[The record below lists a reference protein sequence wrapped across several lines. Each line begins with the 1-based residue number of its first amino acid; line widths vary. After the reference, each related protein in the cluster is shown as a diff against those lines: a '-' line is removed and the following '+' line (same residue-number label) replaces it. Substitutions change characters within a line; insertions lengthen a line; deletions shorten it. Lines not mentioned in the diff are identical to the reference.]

1 MATYITEDGNV
12 YYENVPEEKRELFP
26 NLSEGASVIIKT
38 ITDTDPDITGA
49 DNTRYVCGVVD
60 TISITPP
67 ETGIID
73 VIFESGD
80 TPTVLTIPETVLF
93 PAWFD
98 ASSLQS
104 NTIYEFNI
112 LDGVYCT
119 VTFWYP
125 PDDEETDETDEAP
138 AEEETTEE
146 QEGEEPAEEVVAE
159 ETEDAVPAEEEVAEE
174 TEDEPLEEEQEDEV
188 V

>member
-1 MATYITEDGNV
+1 MATYITENGCV
-12 YYENVPEEKRELFP
+12 FYENVPEEKRELFP
-26 NLSEGASVIIKT
+26 NLSEGGVNTTEVTGS
-38 ITDTDPDITGA
+38 DPEITGV
-49 DNTRYVCGVVD
+49 DNNRYVCGVVD

-67 ETGIID
+67 DSGIID

-80 TPTVLTIPETVLF
+80 TPTVLTIPETVLL
-93 PAWFD
+93 PNWFD
-98 ASSLQS
+98 ASSLQA

-125 PDDEETDETDEAP
+125 PEESDDTEETDNTEEIENNE
-138 AEEETTEE
+138 EEET
-146 QEGEEPAEEVVAE
+146 AEEV
-159 ETEDAVPAEEEVAEE
+159 EEEPTA
-174 TEDEPLEEEQEDEV
+174 EDEV

>member
-1 MATYITEDGNV
+1 MATYITENGNV
-12 YYENVPEEKRELFP
+12 YYENVPEEIRELFP

-38 ITDTDPDITGA
+38 ITDTDPDITGT

-98 ASSLQS
+98 ATSLQS

-125 PDDEETDETDEAP
+125 PVEEDTDETDE
-138 AEEETTEE
+138 T
-146 QEGEEPAEEVVAE
+146 
-159 ETEDAVPAEEEVAEE
+159 PAEEEVPEE
-174 TEDEPLEEEQEDEV
+174 TEDEPLEDEEEQEDEV